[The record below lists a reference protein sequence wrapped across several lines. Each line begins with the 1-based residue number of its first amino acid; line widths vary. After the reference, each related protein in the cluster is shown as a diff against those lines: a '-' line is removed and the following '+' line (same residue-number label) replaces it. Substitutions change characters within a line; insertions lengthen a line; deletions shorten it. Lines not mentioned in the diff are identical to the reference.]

1 MSELFGSVTPANS
14 PIQPRPRPRDRLE
27 RGAGR
32 WGRVP
37 PLRSPTSLTAV
48 PPSRSDIEA
57 EITAADERRLNGD
70 EENRADAAA
79 TVLRWLIG
87 DDDHVPVRGKD
98 RGALVGGFGDVVRSR
113 EQITDVLA
121 LAAEGRQRA
130 AAQGRNIDT
139 GADDRAF
146 ARQDADYLDGVM
158 ATLSWIL
165 GERAESPVTR
175 AHSREL
181 TTRDLKVERVHADDV
196 IEQSRYPWMA
206 DRLPPL
212 WYGEGVK
219 FSINWLL
226 GDSTAPP
233 VDPAGRGPYGQDS
246 ELPAMLR
253 AAQAKQRALLN
264 VLVGLTASPW
274 MSIRETTMVAHDPRW
289 FLPRDSS
296 LIPSRS
302 QTTAC
307 FMVGS
312 SSRAVGAVDEA
323 AAAISVNPLHTGW
336 EQSTRRRFWSAFRA
350 CSGS

>member
-1 MSELFGSVTPANS
+1 M
-14 PIQPRPRPRDRLE
+14 
-27 RGAGR
+27 
-32 WGRVP
+32 
-37 PLRSPTSLTAV
+37 
-48 PPSRSDIEA
+48 
-57 EITAADERRLNGD
+57 
-70 EENRADAAA
+70 
-79 TVLRWLIG
+79 
-87 DDDHVPVRGKD
+87 RGKD

-113 EQITDVLA
+113 EQITDVLT

-246 ELPAMLR
+246 ELPAILR
-253 AAQAKQRALLN
+253 AAQAKQR
-264 VLVGLTASPW
+264 
-274 MSIRETTMVAHDPRW
+274 
-289 FLPRDSS
+289 
-296 LIPSRS
+296 
-302 QTTAC
+302 
-307 FMVGS
+307 
-312 SSRAVGAVDEA
+312 
-323 AAAISVNPLHTGW
+323 
-336 EQSTRRRFWSAFRA
+336 RF
-350 CSGS
+350 